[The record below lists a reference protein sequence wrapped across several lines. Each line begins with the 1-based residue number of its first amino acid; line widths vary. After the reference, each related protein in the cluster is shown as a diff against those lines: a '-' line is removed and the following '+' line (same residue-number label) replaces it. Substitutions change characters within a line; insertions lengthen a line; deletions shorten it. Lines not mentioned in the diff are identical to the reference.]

1 MNFVDAYGGTKYERY
16 LVEDA
21 AHWSISKLMPRM
33 RTLEIDI
40 ELKEIDDAEGLCHE
54 VDRRQFVIEMQ
65 KGMEYEDF
73 LTTLFHEMVH
83 VKQHVRKEF
92 EPVEYNTFEGYMAQ
106 PSEIEAYKMQRGA
119 IMSMEDREPQRYYDW
134 MLWKMRQEEQK
145 DPRGDPLPII
155 EIDEQVTN
163 MVKALKRIEEKID
176 LLLIKD
182 QKLK

>member
-1 MNFVDAYGGTKYERY
+1 MNFVDAYGGTKHERY

-21 AHWSISKLMPRM
+21 AHWCIGKLMPRI

-92 EPVEYNTFEGYMAQ
+92 EPVEYDTFEGYMAQ
-106 PSEIEAYKMQRGA
+106 PSEIEAYKMQ
-119 IMSMEDREPQRYYDW
+119 EELLDQ
-134 MLWKMRQEEQK
+134 WKIENPK
-145 DPRGDPLPII
+145 DTTIGCYG
-155 EIDEQVTN
+155 
-163 MVKALKRIEEKID
+163 K
-176 LLLIKD
+176 
-182 QKLK
+182 